1 MATMYKTPGV
11 YIEEIPQFPP
21 SIAPVET
28 AIPAFIGYTEKADL
42 SGESLANKPTKI
54 ESIAEYELLFGGA
67 PSQDVTLLLDTNN
80 QFVRAEATAKH
91 YLYDSLRLFYANGGG
106 NCYIVSVGSYSDS
119 LSSADLEAAIDLL
132 EQEDEPTI
140 ILSPD
145 VVSDT
150 SGPYE
155 FQKKALAHCNKLMD
169 RVTLCDLT
177 RAVDS
182 NAFESSVAEFREKI
196 GINHLKYGAAYGP
209 WIRANLPRTLLRR
222 NVKLQRDGVGTSV
235 QLSSL
240 TADAELQSLIAD
252 LINVEN
258 FVNEALTKKNTL
270 SGGADKTLDD
280 RLKGLLDA
288 FNAAASNA
296 TAAQMQAVLQPITDY
311 MVGIV
316 KEIKLRY
323 DAAPVAANN
332 RFKLKEDIEK
342 YIAGSNMKT
351 ALATLANH
359 HKFLNGL
366 GAADKI
372 ELVKS
377 GADLDAVAGFL
388 GFTDGATL
396 LTPPPAPPAE
406 VTGAYASATTAN
418 QRGKVAVVPALAAA
432 NEAIAFFRFLEATQS
447 NYEKTLNDALLTAF
461 GLYKDLVTKAA
472 DALNVL
478 PPSGAIAG
486 IYAATDRDRG
496 VWKAPANI
504 SLNAVVGPAVKISQ
518 YEQESYNVDANAGKS
533 INIIR
538 AFTGKGTLVW
548 GARTLAGN
556 DNEWRY
562 VSVRRFFNFAEE
574 SIKKATEPFVFEP
587 NDANTWV
594 RVQAMIEN
602 FLTVLWRQ
610 GALQGIKP
618 EHAFYVAVG
627 LGKTMTAL
635 DILEGRMVIEIG
647 MAVVR
652 PAEFIV
658 LKFSHKMAES

>member
-42 SGESLANKPTKI
+42 SGETLVNKPTKI

-80 QFVRAEATAKH
+80 QFVRAEASAKH

-119 LSSADLEAAIDLL
+119 LSSAAIEAAIDLL

-177 RAVDS
+177 KAIDS
-182 NAFESSVAEFREKI
+182 NAFESSVDEFRDKI

-209 WIRANLPRTLLRR
+209 WIKANLPRTLLRR
-222 NVKLQRDGVGTSV
+222 NVKLQRDGVGTPV

-351 ALATLANH
+351 ALETLANH
-359 HKFLNGL
+359 HKFLNSL
-366 GAADKI
+366 GAGDKI

-406 VTGAYASATTAN
+406 VTGAYASATTAR
-418 QRGKVAVVPALAAA
+418 QRGAVAVVPALAAA

-574 SIKKATEPFVFEP
+574 SIKKATEQFVFEP

-635 DILEGRMVIEIG
+635 DILEGRMIIEIG

-652 PAEFIV
+652 PAEFII